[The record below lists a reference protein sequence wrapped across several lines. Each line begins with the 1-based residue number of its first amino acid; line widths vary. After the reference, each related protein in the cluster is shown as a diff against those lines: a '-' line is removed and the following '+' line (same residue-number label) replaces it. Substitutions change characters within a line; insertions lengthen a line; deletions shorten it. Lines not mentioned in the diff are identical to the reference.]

1 MNFHSDISVYP
12 PRSRGAYRGQSPRGN
27 NNYSPSPNM
36 AHIRM
41 QQVIHYDQIHS
52 TDPRTKDG
60 NRAQSIGDNSPT
72 PRPRFT
78 SVDRNEEAIRYENA
92 GTGEA
97 NDCQI
102 VVVNVSGLRFAT
114 RARVFNRLPETLLGN
129 LEKRKDLY
137 DPETREIFFD
147 RHRPS
152 FEAIFDY
159 YLRGGRLKCPYQVP
173 LDVFLEEVEF
183 FGLGGHPVEDN
194 LHLSTCAEPEP
205 KHPLKKKIWHV
216 LEKPAESIVGR
227 AVGAFIVAVVL
238 LSTISFCVETIPMS
252 DSQQP
257 RHEVVNSN
265 TTENDSTSNNSK
277 NKELDYFMIAYTHF
291 AFFWIETVCIAFFTA
306 EVTARYVVTPKTTE
320 KFLKNITNIIDI
332 VAIIP
337 YFLTL
342 ITIGLA
348 NGIAATASQQGPVYV
363 FLRIFRLFRV
373 VRVFKL
379 SRHSKGLRILGKTL
393 RASMNE
399 FVILSFFMIVAMVFF
414 SSVMYVTE
422 ASHPRTNY
430 TSIPD
435 GFWWAVVTMTTVGY
449 GDNTPLTVGGKIVG
463 AVCAVTGLL
472 VIALPVPVIVS
483 NFNYFYRTERG
494 IIGPNKQRAPSA
506 KNGDTTRK
514 KRKCCISCHT

>member
-1 MNFHSDISVYP
+1 MNFHSDISVYQ
-12 PRSRGAYRGQSPRGN
+12 PRSRGAYRGQNRGN

-41 QQVIHYDQIHS
+41 QQVIHYDHIHN
-52 TDPRTKDG
+52 TDPRTKDSHRG
-60 NRAQSIGDNSPT
+60 QSGDYSPS

-78 SVDRNEEAIRYENA
+78 SIDRNDDAIKYENA
-92 GTGEA
+92 GTGEES
-97 NDCQI
+97 DCQI

-114 RARVFNRLPETLLGN
+114 RARVFDRLPDTLLGN
-129 LEKRKDLY
+129 LEKRKELY
-137 DPETREIFFD
+137 DPVTREIFFD

-173 LDVFLEEVEF
+173 LDVFLEEVDF
-183 FGLGGHPVEDN
+183 FGLSGHPVEDN
-194 LHLSTCAEPEP
+194 PHLSTSAEAEP

-216 LEKPAESIVGR
+216 LEKPAESLVGR
-227 AVGAFIVAVVL
+227 AIGAFIVAVVL

-252 DSQQP
+252 EPVSEP
-257 RHEVVNSN
+257 RHEVVDPNS
-265 TTENDSTSNNSK
+265 TENDSASQNPKKTEFN
-277 NKELDYFMIAYTHF
+277 YFLIAYTHF
-291 AFFWIETVCIAFFTA
+291 AFFWIETVCIAIFTA
-306 EVTARYVVTPKTTE
+306 EFTARYAVTPKTTE
-320 KFLKNITNIIDI
+320 KFLKNMTNIIDM

-348 NGIAATASQQGPVYV
+348 DGMATTYTQGTVHV
-363 FLRIFRLFRV
+363 FLRIFRLLRV

-422 ASHPRTNY
+422 AHHPRTNY

-494 IIGPNKQRAPSA
+494 IIGPNNQRAVGA
-506 KNGDTTRK
+506 KKDK
-514 KRKCCISCHT
+514 KKKKCCISCHT